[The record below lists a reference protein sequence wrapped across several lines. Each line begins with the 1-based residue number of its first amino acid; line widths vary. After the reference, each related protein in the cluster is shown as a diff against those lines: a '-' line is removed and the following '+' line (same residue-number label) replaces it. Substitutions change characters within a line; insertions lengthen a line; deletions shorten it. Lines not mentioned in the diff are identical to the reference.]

1 MTRRVEAGQ
10 EPLLANASWLD
21 QRCAGVVL
29 HPTSL
34 PGRGSCGTLG
44 KEAFRFVDWLAE
56 SRLRVW
62 QILPLGPTHDD
73 LSPYQCLSAYA
84 GNPKLICFDK
94 LDLEALSIEQQNLS
108 CPLSHAYQHWCSHH
122 GEQHT
127 DYRKFIAF
135 NEYWLED
142 FVLFVALRAEQSQRS
157 WSEWPSELRCRE
169 PQALAAARQRL
180 SEQLAHLRYE
190 QYLFFS
196 QWAEL
201 SEYAFSKDILIFGDM
216 PIFVAYDSADVW
228 ANQELFLLDS
238 EGKPTVVAGVPPDYF
253 SATGQRWGNPLY
265 NWPVMAAKSF
275 DWWLQRFAFQFQ
287 LFDLI
292 RIDHFRGFDAY
303 WEIDVACDTAIDG
316 RWIKAP
322 GAELFANVLNRLG
335 RLPLVAEDLG
345 IITEGVVKLQTQ
357 FQMPGMKVLQFA
369 FDGGEDNPYL
379 PHNHVENCVVYTGT
393 HDNNTSKGWFD
404 GLDDEERRRVQSAV
418 EKHSEVDDA
427 NIAWSLVELAMS
439 SVARLAV
446 VPMQDLLGL
455 DERARMNIPSVAEG
469 NWRWRFIWEEIPT
482 ELAANI
488 RRCLERNNRTER

>member
-1 MTRRVEAGQ
+1 MTAEMAAGVDSS
-10 EPLLANASWLD
+10 PWLD

-34 PGRGSCGTLG
+34 PGSGSCGTLG
-44 KEAFRFVDWLAE
+44 KDAFRFVDWLVA
-56 SRLRVW
+56 SGLKVW

-94 LDLEALSIEQQNLS
+94 LGLEALSVEPQSPS
-108 CPLSHAYQHWCSHH
+108 CLLSHAYKHWCRHH
-122 GEQHT
+122 GEQHA

-142 FVLFVALRAEQSQRS
+142 FVLFVALRAEQCQRS
-157 WSEWPSELRCRE
+157 WNEWPAELRCRE

-180 SEQLAHLRYE
+180 SEQLTHLRYE
-190 QYLFFS
+190 QYVFFS
-196 QWAEL
+196 QWTEL
-201 SEYAFSKDILIFGDM
+201 TQYTTKKGILIFGDV

-228 ANQELFLLDS
+228 ANQDLFLLDS

-253 SATGQRWGNPLY
+253 SETGQRWGNPLY
-265 NWPVMAAKSF
+265 NWPVMTAKNF

-292 RIDHFRGFDAY
+292 RIDHFRGFEAY
-303 WEIDVACDTAIDG
+303 WEINVACDTAIEG
-316 RWIKAP
+316 RWVKAP
-322 GAELFANVLNRLG
+322 GEALFANVLHRLG
-335 RLPLVAEDLG
+335 YLPLVAEDLG
-345 IITEGVVKLQTQ
+345 IITEEVVKLQMQ

-379 PHNHVENCVVYTGT
+379 PRNHVENCVVYTGT
-393 HDNNTSKGWFD
+393 HDNNTSKGWFNH
-404 GLDDEERRRVQSAV
+404 LDDEVRQRVQFVVA
-418 EKHSEVDDA
+418 KHSETGDA
-427 NIAWSLVELAMS
+427 DMPWSLVELAMS

-446 VPMQDLLGL
+446 APMQDLLGL

-469 NWRWRFIWEEIPT
+469 NWRWRFTWEQVPT
-482 ELAANI
+482 ELAGNI
-488 RRCLERNNRTER
+488 RHCLERNNR

>member
-1 MTRRVEAGQ
+1 MRKGRAAGVDSCV
-10 EPLLANASWLD
+10 ANTSWLD
-21 QRCAGVVL
+21 LRCAGVVL

-34 PGRGSCGTLG
+34 PGSGSCGALG
-44 KEAFRFVDWLAE
+44 KDAFRFVDWLAE
-56 SRLRVW
+56 SGLKVW

-84 GNPKLICFDK
+84 GNPELICFDK
-94 LDLEALSIEQQNLS
+94 LGLEKSSLEPQNSSGLLSRAYKHWR
-108 CPLSHAYQHWCSHH
+108 SHR

-142 FVLFVALRAEQSQRS
+142 FVLFVALRAEQCQRS
-157 WSEWPSELRCRE
+157 WSEWPSDLRRRE

-180 SEQLAHLRYE
+180 SGQLAHLRYE

-196 QWAEL
+196 QWTEL
-201 SEYAFSKDILIFGDM
+201 TEYASSKGILIFGDM

-228 ANQELFLLDS
+228 ANQELFLLNSD
-238 EGKPTVVAGVPPDYF
+238 GKPTVVAGVPPDYF
-253 SATGQRWGNPLY
+253 SETGQRWGNPLY
-265 NWPVMAAKSF
+265 NWAAMAEESF

-292 RIDHFRGFDAY
+292 RIDHFRGFEAY

-316 RWIKAP
+316 RWVKAP
-322 GAELFANVLNRLG
+322 GEVLFANVLNRLG
-335 RLPLVAEDLG
+335 CLPLVAEDLG
-345 IITEGVVKLQTQ
+345 VITEEVVKLQMQ

-369 FDGGEDNPYL
+369 FDSGEDNPYL

-404 GLDDEERRRVQSAV
+404 SLDDEMRQRVQSV
-418 EKHSEVDDA
+418 VTKHSETADA
-427 NIAWSLVELAMS
+427 NMPWSLVELAMS

-455 DERARMNIPSVAEG
+455 GEQARMNVPSVAEG
-469 NWRWRFIWEEIPT
+469 NWRWRFTWEQVPA
-482 ELAANI
+482 ELTGKI
-488 RRCLERNNRTER
+488 HHCLERNNR